1 MSTTESMKS
10 ESRSDARDVVIAQL
24 RRELKDLAETQ
35 DQAAELRTKLDTLA
49 HLHELLADEKR
60 RAEAE
65 AHDRYQKLA
74 RNVAGLK
81 AEIDTLTLKNSELEY
96 HSQNL
101 QRQND
106 LFEEVVSS

>member
-1 MSTTESMKS
+1 MPETSS
-10 ESRSDARDVVIAQL
+10 SRSC
-24 RRELKDLAETQ
+24 AENSRTSPKPKIR
-35 DQAAELRTKLDTLA
+35 AAELRTKLDTLA